1 MAAISDVTKTVCL
14 KLYHSNDFSDLE
26 KYISAISYA
35 EDRRF
40 IWETCSV

>member
-26 KYISAISYA
+26 KYISAIYYA
-35 EDRRF
+35 EDGRF
-40 IWETCSV
+40 IWETCRV